1 MNRSR
6 VRVMAM
12 RFSERREPHRNGASN
27 RNIYSGT
34 DFFPAPCVL
43 DALDTRGAPSTLDF
57 SRMSQ
62 GDVLAACPSVVS
74 SQGKG
79 DLQPGVPPE
88 TRRIAGGAIVL
99 IMPIC
104 ADHMATASAQLVLR
118 CEPDGRILAAI
129 NRAPST

>member
-1 MNRSR
+1 
-6 VRVMAM
+6 
-12 RFSERREPHRNGASN
+12 
-27 RNIYSGT
+27 
-34 DFFPAPCVL
+34 
-43 DALDTRGAPSTLDF
+43 
-57 SRMSQ
+57 MSQ
-62 GDVLAACPSVVS
+62 GDVLAARPSVVS
-74 SQGKG
+74 SPGKG